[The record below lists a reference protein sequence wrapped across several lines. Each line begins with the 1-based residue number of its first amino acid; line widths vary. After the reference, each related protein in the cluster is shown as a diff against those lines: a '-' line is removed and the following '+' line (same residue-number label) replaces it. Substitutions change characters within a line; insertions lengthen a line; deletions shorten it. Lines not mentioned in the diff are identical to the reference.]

1 MLKKLRRKFIAI
13 AMLSVSIVLI
23 AIVGTINVAN
33 YISTNE
39 ALDAR
44 LKLIAGNGG
53 TFPDLLE
60 RGSRGEESNKTD
72 SINAENNKKNDEET
86 KSDTESTNI
95 NTESTN
101 TDTENTNTDT
111 ESTNTNTEST
121 NTDTEN
127 TNTDTENTNAGTEKT
142 NTDTENTNAGTE
154 KTNAGAENTNTAT
167 DNTNAEST
175 NTNTSSN
182 TADESTNKGTSTR
195 KEPPSGKTDVQPPE
209 DMKQADLKDDNL
221 KGNDL
226 KGNDLKENDLNEND
240 FKENDLK
247 RHGISPESQ
256 FDTRYFTVTINSK
269 GEVENIDT
277 SKIASVSS
285 ENAAEYAKK
294 LWKSGKK
301 GDGKSGFADNCKY
314 LTVDEDGSTM
324 YIFLSC
330 QRELS
335 TIKTYI
341 LASVGISVF
350 GLVVVFVMIFFFS
363 GRILKPVSE
372 SYEKQKRFITDASHE
387 IKTPLTIIDANTE
400 VIEMMEGENEWTS
413 NTRKQIARLTSL
425 TEKLVFLS
433 RMDEEATKLEML
445 EFSLSDAI
453 LDTAEPFKA
462 VAQTKG
468 KKLTIDVTDK
478 ILYTGDEKTIRQLIS
493 ILLDNAIK
501 YSGCSSVRYEN
512 GNVNKDN
519 INKTYHNKTIQ
530 TQNNCVTTT
539 GDPAPEIELTMRPS
553 GKNRIITVWNTVDD
567 TANIK
572 KGRQD
577 MLFERFYRTDASR
590 NSKTGGFGIG
600 LSAAYAIVKA
610 HKGKITA
617 ESKDDRSIKFTI
629 VL

>member
-23 AIVGTINVAN
+23 AIVGTINIAN
-33 YISTNE
+33 YMSTNE

-53 TFPDLLE
+53 TFPDLLG
-60 RGSRGEESNKTD
+60 RGSRGEEG
-72 SINAENNKKNDEET
+72 NNT
-86 KSDTESTNI
+86 GI
-95 NTESTN
+95 ESTN
-101 TDTENTNTDT
+101 TD
-111 ESTNTNTEST
+111 
-121 NTDTEN
+121 
-127 TNTDTENTNAGTEKT
+127 
-142 NTDTENTNAGTE
+142 
-154 KTNAGAENTNTAT
+154 
-167 DNTNAEST
+167 
-175 NTNTSSN
+175 TSSN
-182 TADESTNKGTSTR
+182 TADESINKGTPTL
-195 KEPPSGKTDVQPPE
+195 KEPPSGRTDVHPPE
-209 DMKQADLKDDNL
+209 DMNQADLKDDNL
-221 KGNDL
+221 K
-226 KGNDLKENDLNEND
+226 ENEL
-240 FKENDLK
+240 KENDLK

-350 GLVVVFVMIFFFS
+350 GLLVVFVMIYFFS
-363 GRILKPVSE
+363 GKILKPVSE

-413 NTRKQIARLTSL
+413 STRKQIARLTSL

-462 VAQTKG
+462 VARTKG

-530 TQNNCVTTT
+530 TQNDCVTTT

-553 GKNRIITVWNTVDD
+553 GKNRIITVWNTVDE

-617 ESKDDRSIKFTI
+617 ESKDGQSIKFTI

>member
-23 AIVGTINVAN
+23 AIVGTINIAN

-39 ALDAR
+39 SLDAR

-60 RGSRGEESNKTD
+60 RGSMGEEG
-72 SINAENNKKNDEET
+72 
-86 KSDTESTNI
+86 
-95 NTESTN
+95 NTT
-101 TDTENTNTDT
+101 
-111 ESTNTNTEST
+111 
-121 NTDTEN
+121 
-127 TNTDTENTNAGTEKT
+127 
-142 NTDTENTNAGTE
+142 
-154 KTNAGAENTNTAT
+154 
-167 DNTNAEST
+167 
-175 NTNTSSN
+175 
-182 TADESTNKGTSTR
+182 DESTNKETPTL
-195 KEPPSGKTDVQPPE
+195 KEPPSGRTDVQPPE
-209 DMKQADLKDDNL
+209 DMNQADLKDDNL
-221 KGNDL
+221 
-226 KGNDLKENDLNEND
+226 
-240 FKENDLK
+240 KENDLK

-285 ENAAEYAKK
+285 ENAAGYAKK
-294 LWKSGKK
+294 LWESGKK
-301 GDGKSGFADNCKY
+301 GDGKSGFAENCKY

-350 GLVVVFVMIFFFS
+350 GLLVVFVMIYFFS
-363 GRILKPVSE
+363 GKILKPVSE

-413 NTRKQIARLTSL
+413 STRKQVARLTSL

-433 RMDEEATKLEML
+433 RMEEEATKLEVL

-462 VAQTKG
+462 VAGTKG
-468 KKLTIDVTDK
+468 KKLTIDVIDG
-478 ILYTGDEKTIRQLIS
+478 ILYTGDEKTIRQLVS

-501 YSGCSSVRYEN
+501 YSGCSSVSCEN
-512 GNVNKDN
+512 GN
-519 INKTYHNKTIQ
+519 INKKNLNETTQ
-530 TQNNCVTTT
+530 TQNNCVTTI
-539 GDPAPEIELTMRPS
+539 DPAPEIELTMSPS

-617 ESKDDRSIKFTI
+617 ESKDGQSIKFTI

>member
-23 AIVGTINVAN
+23 AIVGTINIAN

-60 RGSRGEESNKTD
+60 QKNMGVEGNKTD
-72 SINAENNKKNDEET
+72 SINN
-86 KSDTESTNI
+86 
-95 NTESTN
+95 
-101 TDTENTNTDT
+101 
-111 ESTNTNTEST
+111 
-121 NTDTEN
+121 
-127 TNTDTENTNAGTEKT
+127 
-142 NTDTENTNAGTE
+142 
-154 KTNAGAENTNTAT
+154 
-167 DNTNAEST
+167 
-175 NTNTSSN
+175 
-182 TADESTNKGTSTR
+182 GTSTR

-209 DMKQADLKDDNL
+209 DMNQADLKDNNL
-221 KGNDL
+221 KDNGL
-226 KGNDLKENDLNEND
+226 
-240 FKENDLK
+240 KENDLK

-256 FDTRYFTVTINSK
+256 FDTRYFTVTINSN

-285 ENAAEYAKK
+285 ENAAQYAKK

-301 GDGKSGFADNCKY
+301 CDGKNGFSESFKY
-314 LTVDEDGSTM
+314 MTVDDHGSTM

-350 GLVVVFVMIFFFS
+350 GLAVVFVMIYFFS
-363 GRILKPVSE
+363 GKILKPVSE

-400 VIEMMEGENEWTS
+400 VIEMIEGENEWTS
-413 NTRKQIARLTSL
+413 STRKQVARLTSL

-453 LDTAEPFKA
+453 LDTAEPFKT
-462 VAQTKG
+462 VARTKG
-468 KKLTIDVTDK
+468 KKLTIDVTDG
-478 ILYTGDEKTIRQLIS
+478 ILYTGDEKTIRQLVS
-493 ILLDNAIK
+493 ILLDNAMK
-501 YSGCSSVRYEN
+501 YSGCSNASFE
-512 GNVNKDN
+512 KSN
-519 INKTYHNKTIQ
+519 INKTNLNKTTQ
-530 TQNNCVTTT
+530 TQNDCATTIN
-539 GDPAPEIELTMRPS
+539 PAPEIEISLKQS
-553 GKNRIITVWNTVDD
+553 GKNRIITVWNTVDE

-577 MLFERFYRTDASR
+577 ILFERFYRTDTSH

-617 ESKDDRSIKFTI
+617 ESKDGRSIKFTI

>member
-86 KSDTESTNI
+86 NS
-95 NTESTN
+95 
-101 TDTENTNTDT
+101 DTENTNT
-111 ESTNTNTEST
+111 NI
-121 NTDTEN
+121 EN
-127 TNTDTENTNAGTEKT
+127 T
-142 NTDTENTNAGTE
+142 
-154 KTNAGAENTNTAT
+154 
-167 DNTNAEST
+167 NTNAEST
-175 NTNTSSN
+175 NTDTSGN
-182 TADESTNKGTSTR
+182 IADESTNKGTSTR
-195 KEPPSGKTDVQPPE
+195 KEPPSGKIDVQPPE

-221 KGNDL
+221 K
-226 KGNDLKENDLNEND
+226 ENDLN
-240 FKENDLK
+240 ENDLK

-269 GEVENIDT
+269 GKVENIDT

-285 ENAAEYAKK
+285 ENAAGYAKK

-301 GDGKSGFADNCKY
+301 GDGKSGFAENCKY

-341 LASVGISVF
+341 LASVGISAF
-350 GLVVVFVMIFFFS
+350 GLLVVFVMIYFFS
-363 GRILKPVSE
+363 GKILKPVSE

-413 NTRKQIARLTSL
+413 STRKQIARLTSL

-433 RMDEEATKLEML
+433 RMDEEATKLEMF

-468 KKLTIDVTDK
+468 KKLTIDVTDG
-478 ILYTGDEKTIRQLIS
+478 ILYTGDEKTIRQLVS

-501 YSGCSSVRYEN
+501 YSGCSSVSCEN
-512 GNVNKDN
+512 GN
-519 INKTYHNKTIQ
+519 INKKNLNKTNLNETTQ

-539 GDPAPEIELTMRPS
+539 GDSAPEIELTMRPS
-553 GKNRIITVWNTVDD
+553 GKIRIITVWNTVDD

-577 MLFERFYRTDASR
+577 MLFERFYRTDDSR

-617 ESKDDRSIKFTI
+617 ESKDGQSIKFTI

>member
-13 AMLSVSIVLI
+13 SMLSVSIVLI
-23 AIVGTINVAN
+23 AIVGTINIAN

-60 RGSRGEESNKTD
+60 QKNMGVEGNKTD
-72 SINAENNKKNDEET
+72 SIN
-86 KSDTESTNI
+86 
-95 NTESTN
+95 
-101 TDTENTNTDT
+101 
-111 ESTNTNTEST
+111 
-121 NTDTEN
+121 
-127 TNTDTENTNAGTEKT
+127 
-142 NTDTENTNAGTE
+142 
-154 KTNAGAENTNTAT
+154 
-167 DNTNAEST
+167 
-175 NTNTSSN
+175 
-182 TADESTNKGTSTR
+182 KGTPTL

-209 DMKQADLKDDNL
+209 DMNQA
-221 KGNDL
+221 
-226 KGNDLKENDLNEND
+226 DLNEND
-240 FKENDLK
+240 IKENDLK

-256 FDTRYFTVTINSK
+256 FDTRYFTVTINSN

-285 ENAAEYAKK
+285 ENAAQYAKK

-301 GDGKSGFADNCKY
+301 GDGKNGFSESFKY
-314 LTVDEDGSTM
+314 MTVGEGGSTM

-335 TIKTYI
+335 TIRAYI

-350 GLVVVFVMIFFFS
+350 GLVVVFIMIYFFS
-363 GRILKPVSE
+363 GKILKPVSE

-413 NTRKQIARLTSL
+413 STRKQVARLTSL

-453 LDTAEPFKA
+453 LDTAEPFKT
-462 VAQTKG
+462 VARTKG
-468 KKLTIDVTDK
+468 KKLTIDVTDG
-478 ILYTGDEKTIRQLIS
+478 ILYTGDEKTIRQLVS
-493 ILLDNAIK
+493 ILLDNAMK
-501 YSGCSSVRYEN
+501 YSGCSNAGFEK
-512 GNVNKDN
+512 GN
-519 INKTYHNKTIQ
+519 INKNNLNKTIQ
-530 TQNNCVTTT
+530 TQNDCATTIN
-539 GDPAPEIELTMRPS
+539 PAPEIEISLKQS
-553 GKNRIITVWNTVDD
+553 GKNRIITVWNTVDE

-577 MLFERFYRTDASR
+577 ILFERFYRTDTSH

-617 ESKDDRSIKFTI
+617 ESKDGRSIKFTI

>member
-23 AIVGTINVAN
+23 AIVGTINIAN

-60 RGSRGEESNKTD
+60 QKNMGVEGNKTD
-72 SINAENNKKNDEET
+72 SINN
-86 KSDTESTNI
+86 
-95 NTESTN
+95 
-101 TDTENTNTDT
+101 
-111 ESTNTNTEST
+111 
-121 NTDTEN
+121 
-127 TNTDTENTNAGTEKT
+127 
-142 NTDTENTNAGTE
+142 
-154 KTNAGAENTNTAT
+154 
-167 DNTNAEST
+167 
-175 NTNTSSN
+175 
-182 TADESTNKGTSTR
+182 GTSTR
-195 KEPPSGKTDVQPPE
+195 KEPPSGRTDVQPPE
-209 DMKQADLKDDNL
+209 DMNPA
-221 KGNDL
+221 
-226 KGNDLKENDLNEND
+226 DLNEND
-240 FKENDLK
+240 LKENDLK

-256 FDTRYFTVTINSK
+256 FDTRYFTVTINSN

-294 LWKSGKK
+294 LWKSGKN
-301 GDGKSGFADNCKY
+301 GDGKSGFAESCKY

-330 QRELS
+330 QREIS
-335 TIKTYI
+335 TIRAYI
-341 LASVGISVF
+341 LASAGISVF
-350 GLVVVFVMIFFFS
+350 GLVVVFIMIYFFS
-363 GRILKPVSE
+363 GKILKPVSE

-400 VIEMMEGENEWTS
+400 VIEMMEGENEWTNS
-413 NTRKQIARLTSL
+413 TRKQVARLTSL

-453 LDTAEPFKA
+453 LDTAEPFKT
-462 VAQTKG
+462 VARTKG
-468 KKLTIDVTDK
+468 KKLTIDVTDG
-478 ILYTGDEKTIRQLIS
+478 ILYTGDEKTIRQLVS
-493 ILLDNAIK
+493 ILLDNAMK
-501 YSGCSSVRYEN
+501 YSECSNASFEK
-512 GNVNKDN
+512 GN
-519 INKTYHNKTIQ
+519 INKKNHNKTTQ
-530 TQNNCVTTT
+530 TQNDCVTTINQ
-539 GDPAPEIELTMRPS
+539 APEIEISLKTS
-553 GKNRIITVWNTVDD
+553 GKSRIITVWNTVDEN
-567 TANIK
+567 ANIK

-577 MLFERFYRTDASR
+577 MLFERFYRTDTSH

-617 ESKDDRSIKFTI
+617 ESKDGRSIKFTI

>member
-60 RGSRGEESNKTD
+60 RGSRGEEGNKTD

-86 KSDTESTNI
+86 NSDTESTN
-95 NTESTN
+95 TG
-101 TDTENTNTDT
+101 TENTNTNI
-111 ESTNTNTEST
+111 ENANTNTEST
-121 NTDTEN
+121 NTDTS
-127 TNTDTENTNAGTEKT
+127 GR
-142 NTDTENTNAGTE
+142 
-154 KTNAGAENTNTAT
+154 
-167 DNTNAEST
+167 
-175 NTNTSSN
+175 

-209 DMKQADLKDDNL
+209 DMRQADLKDDNL
-221 KGNDL
+221 KENDL
-226 KGNDLKENDLNEND
+226 KVNDLKENDLNEND

-285 ENAAEYAKK
+285 ENAAGYAKK

-301 GDGKSGFADNCKY
+301 GDGKSGFAENCKY

-324 YIFLSC
+324 YIFLGC

-413 NTRKQIARLTSL
+413 STRKQIARLTSL

-462 VAQTKG
+462 VAGTKG
-468 KKLTIDVTDK
+468 KKLTIDVIDG
-478 ILYTGDEKTIRQLIS
+478 ILYTGDEKTIRQLVS

-501 YSGCSSVRYEN
+501 YSGCSSVSCEN
-512 GNVNKDN
+512 GN
-519 INKTYHNKTIQ
+519 INKKNLNKTNLNETIQ
-530 TQNNCVTTT
+530 TQNNCVTA
-539 GDPAPEIELTMRPS
+539 GDMAPEIELTMRPS

-617 ESKDDRSIKFTI
+617 ESKDGQSIKFTI

>member
-13 AMLSVSIVLI
+13 AILSVSIVLI
-23 AIVGTINVAN
+23 AIVGTINIAN

-60 RGSRGEESNKTD
+60 QKNMGVEGNEAD
-72 SINAENNKKNDEET
+72 SINN
-86 KSDTESTNI
+86 
-95 NTESTN
+95 
-101 TDTENTNTDT
+101 
-111 ESTNTNTEST
+111 
-121 NTDTEN
+121 
-127 TNTDTENTNAGTEKT
+127 
-142 NTDTENTNAGTE
+142 
-154 KTNAGAENTNTAT
+154 
-167 DNTNAEST
+167 
-175 NTNTSSN
+175 
-182 TADESTNKGTSTR
+182 GTSTR
-195 KEPPSGKTDVQPPE
+195 KEPPSGKTDIQPPE
-209 DMKQADLKDDNL
+209 DMNQAYLKDNNL
-221 KGNDL
+221 KDNGL
-226 KGNDLKENDLNEND
+226 
-240 FKENDLK
+240 KENDLK

-269 GEVENIDT
+269 GDVENIDT

-285 ENAAEYAKK
+285 ENAAEYTKK

-301 GDGKSGFADNCKY
+301 GDGKSGFAESCKY

-330 QRELS
+330 QREIS
-335 TIKTYI
+335 TIRAYI
-341 LASVGISVF
+341 LASAGISVF
-350 GLVVVFVMIFFFS
+350 GLVVVFIMIYFFS
-363 GRILKPVSE
+363 GKILKPVSE

-413 NTRKQIARLTSL
+413 STRKQVARLTSL

-462 VAQTKG
+462 IARTKG
-468 KKLTIDVTDK
+468 KKLTIDVTDG
-478 ILYTGDEKTIRQLIS
+478 ILYTGDEKTIRQLVS
-493 ILLDNAIK
+493 ILLDNAMK
-501 YSGCSSVRYEN
+501 YSGCSNASFEK
-512 GNVNKDN
+512 GN
-519 INKTYHNKTIQ
+519 INKKNLNKTTQ
-530 TQNNCVTTT
+530 TQNDCVTTINQ
-539 GDPAPEIELTMRPS
+539 APEIEISMKPS
-553 GKNRIITVWNTVDD
+553 GRNRIITVWNTVDE

-577 MLFERFYRTDASR
+577 MLFERFYRTDTSH

-617 ESKDDRSIKFTI
+617 ESKDGRSIKFTI

>member
-23 AIVGTINVAN
+23 AIVGTINIAN

-60 RGSRGEESNKTD
+60 QKNMGVEGNKTD
-72 SINAENNKKNDEET
+72 SIN
-86 KSDTESTNI
+86 
-95 NTESTN
+95 
-101 TDTENTNTDT
+101 
-111 ESTNTNTEST
+111 
-121 NTDTEN
+121 
-127 TNTDTENTNAGTEKT
+127 
-142 NTDTENTNAGTE
+142 
-154 KTNAGAENTNTAT
+154 
-167 DNTNAEST
+167 
-175 NTNTSSN
+175 
-182 TADESTNKGTSTR
+182 KGTPTL

-209 DMKQADLKDDNL
+209 DMNQA
-221 KGNDL
+221 
-226 KGNDLKENDLNEND
+226 DLNEND
-240 FKENDLK
+240 IKENDLK

-269 GEVENIDT
+269 GGVENIDT

-301 GDGKSGFADNCKY
+301 GDGKSGFAESCKY

-350 GLVVVFVMIFFFS
+350 GLVVVFAMIYFFS
-363 GRILKPVSE
+363 GKILKPVSE

-400 VIEMMEGENEWTS
+400 VIEMMEGENEWTGS
-413 NTRKQIARLTSL
+413 TRKQVARLTSL

-453 LDTAEPFKA
+453 LDTAEPFKT
-462 VAQTKG
+462 VARTKG
-468 KKLTIDVTDK
+468 KKLTIDVTDG
-478 ILYTGDEKTIRQLIS
+478 ILYTGDEKTIRQLVS
-493 ILLDNAIK
+493 ILLDNAMK
-501 YSGCSSVRYEN
+501 YSGCSNAGFEK
-512 GNVNKDN
+512 GN
-519 INKTYHNKTIQ
+519 INKTNLNKTTQ
-530 TQNNCVTTT
+530 TQNDCVTTINQ
-539 GDPAPEIELTMRPS
+539 APEIEISLKPS
-553 GKNRIITVWNTVDD
+553 GKNRIITVWNTVDE

-577 MLFERFYRTDASR
+577 MLFERFYRTDTSH

-617 ESKDDRSIKFTI
+617 ESKDGRSIKFTI

>member
-23 AIVGTINVAN
+23 AIVGTINIAN

-60 RGSRGEESNKTD
+60 QKNMGVESNKTD
-72 SINAENNKKNDEET
+72 SINDKKNA
-86 KSDTESTNI
+86 
-95 NTESTN
+95 ESTN
-101 TDTENTNTDT
+101 TDTENANKDT
-111 ESTNTNTEST
+111 F
-121 NTDTEN
+121 
-127 TNTDTENTNAGTEKT
+127 G
-142 NTDTENTNAGTE
+142 
-154 KTNAGAENTNTAT
+154 NTA
-167 DNTNAEST
+167 N
-175 NTNTSSN
+175 
-182 TADESTNKGTSTR
+182 ESTNKGIPTL
-195 KEPPSGKTDVQPPE
+195 KEPPSGRTDVQPPE
-209 DMKQADLKDDNL
+209 DMNQADLN
-221 KGNDL
+221 
-226 KGNDLKENDLNEND
+226 
-240 FKENDLK
+240 ENDLK

-269 GEVENIDT
+269 GDVENIDT

-285 ENAAEYAKK
+285 ENAAQYAKK

-301 GDGKSGFADNCKY
+301 GDGKNGFSESFKY
-314 LTVDEDGSTM
+314 LTVGEGGSTM

-335 TIKTYI
+335 TIRTYV

-350 GLVVVFVMIFFFS
+350 GLAVVFVMIYFFS
-363 GRILKPVSE
+363 GKILKPVSE

-413 NTRKQIARLTSL
+413 STRKQVARLTSL

-462 VAQTKG
+462 IARTKG
-468 KKLTIDVTDK
+468 KKLTIDVTDG
-478 ILYTGDEKTIRQLIS
+478 ILYTGDEKTIRQLVS
-493 ILLDNAIK
+493 ILLDNAMK
-501 YSGCSSVRYEN
+501 YSGCSSVSREK
-512 GNVNKDN
+512 GN
-519 INKTYHNKTIQ
+519 INKKNLNKTNFNKTYLNKTTQ
-530 TQNNCVTTT
+530 TQNDCVTTT
-539 GDPAPEIELTMRPS
+539 GDTAPEIEISLKPS
-553 GKNRIITVWNTVDD
+553 GKNRIITVWNTVDE

-577 MLFERFYRTDASR
+577 MLFERFYRTDTSH

-617 ESKDDRSIKFTI
+617 ESKDGWSIKFTI

>member
-23 AIVGTINVAN
+23 AIVGTINIAN
-33 YISTNE
+33 YMSTNE

-53 TFPDLLE
+53 TFPDLLG
-60 RGSRGEESNKTD
+60 RGSRGEEG
-72 SINAENNKKNDEET
+72 NNT
-86 KSDTESTNI
+86 G
-95 NTESTN
+95 TESTN
-101 TDTENTNTDT
+101 TD
-111 ESTNTNTEST
+111 
-121 NTDTEN
+121 
-127 TNTDTENTNAGTEKT
+127 
-142 NTDTENTNAGTE
+142 
-154 KTNAGAENTNTAT
+154 
-167 DNTNAEST
+167 
-175 NTNTSSN
+175 TSSN
-182 TADESTNKGTSTR
+182 TADESINKGTPTL
-195 KEPPSGKTDVQPPE
+195 KEPPSGRTDVHPPE
-209 DMKQADLKDDNL
+209 DMNQADLKDDNL
-221 KGNDL
+221 K
-226 KGNDLKENDLNEND
+226 ENEL
-240 FKENDLK
+240 KENDLK

-294 LWKSGKK
+294 LWESGKK
-301 GDGKSGFADNCKY
+301 GDGKSGFAESCKY

-341 LASVGISVF
+341 LASVGISAF
-350 GLVVVFVMIFFFS
+350 GLLVVFVMIYFFS

-413 NTRKQIARLTSL
+413 STRKQIARLTSL

-462 VAQTKG
+462 VAGTKG

-478 ILYTGDEKTIRQLIS
+478 ILYTGDEKTIRQLVS
-493 ILLDNAIK
+493 ILIDNAIK
-501 YSGCSSVRYEN
+501 YSGCSSVSCEK
-512 GNVNKDN
+512 GNL
-519 INKTYHNKTIQ
+519 NKTIQ
-530 TQNNCVTTT
+530 TQNDCVTTT
-539 GDPAPEIELTMRPS
+539 GDTAPEIELTMRPS

-617 ESKDDRSIKFTI
+617 ESKDGRSIKFTI

>member
-23 AIVGTINVAN
+23 AIVGTINIAN
-33 YISTNE
+33 YMSTNE

-60 RGSRGEESNKTD
+60 RGSMGEEGNTTDD
-72 SINAENNKKNDEET
+72 SIN
-86 KSDTESTNI
+86 
-95 NTESTN
+95 
-101 TDTENTNTDT
+101 
-111 ESTNTNTEST
+111 
-121 NTDTEN
+121 
-127 TNTDTENTNAGTEKT
+127 
-142 NTDTENTNAGTE
+142 
-154 KTNAGAENTNTAT
+154 
-167 DNTNAEST
+167 
-175 NTNTSSN
+175 
-182 TADESTNKGTSTR
+182 KGTPTP
-195 KEPPSGKTDVQPPE
+195 KEPPSGRTDVQPPE
-209 DMKQADLKDDNL
+209 DMNQADLKDDNL
-221 KGNDL
+221 
-226 KGNDLKENDLNEND
+226 
-240 FKENDLK
+240 KENDLK

-314 LTVDEDGSTM
+314 LTVDEDGATM

-350 GLVVVFVMIFFFS
+350 GLLVVFVMIYFFS
-363 GRILKPVSE
+363 GKILKPVSE

-400 VIEMMEGENEWTS
+400 VIEMMEGENEWIS
-413 NTRKQIARLTSL
+413 STRKQIARLTSL

-462 VAQTKG
+462 VARTKG

-501 YSGCSSVRYEN
+501 YSGCSSVSCE
-512 GNVNKDN
+512 KA
-519 INKTYHNKTIQ
+519 TQ
-530 TQNNCVTTT
+530 TQNNCVTS
-539 GDPAPEIELTMRPS
+539 GDMAPEIELTMRPS

-617 ESKDDRSIKFTI
+617 ESKDGQSIKFTI

>member
-60 RGSRGEESNKTD
+60 RGSRGEEGNKTD

-86 KSDTESTNI
+86 NSDTESTN
-95 NTESTN
+95 TG
-101 TDTENTNTDT
+101 TENTNTNI
-111 ESTNTNTEST
+111 ENANTNTEST
-121 NTDTEN
+121 NTDTS
-127 TNTDTENTNAGTEKT
+127 GR
-142 NTDTENTNAGTE
+142 
-154 KTNAGAENTNTAT
+154 
-167 DNTNAEST
+167 
-175 NTNTSSN
+175 

-209 DMKQADLKDDNL
+209 DMRQADLKDDNL
-221 KGNDL
+221 KENDL
-226 KGNDLKENDLNEND
+226 KVNDLKENDLNEND

-285 ENAAEYAKK
+285 ENAAGYAKK

-301 GDGKSGFADNCKY
+301 GDGKSGFAENCKY

-413 NTRKQIARLTSL
+413 STRKQIARLTSL

-462 VAQTKG
+462 VAGTKG
-468 KKLTIDVTDK
+468 KKLTIDVIDG
-478 ILYTGDEKTIRQLIS
+478 ILYTGDEKTIRQLVS

-501 YSGCSSVRYEN
+501 YSGCSSVSCEN
-512 GNVNKDN
+512 GN
-519 INKTYHNKTIQ
+519 INKKNLNKTNLNETIQ
-530 TQNNCVTTT
+530 TQNNCVTA
-539 GDPAPEIELTMRPS
+539 GDMAPEIELTMRPS

-617 ESKDDRSIKFTI
+617 ESKDGQSIKFTI

>member
-23 AIVGTINVAN
+23 AIVGTINIAN

-60 RGSRGEESNKTD
+60 QKNMGVEGNEAD
-72 SINAENNKKNDEET
+72 SINN
-86 KSDTESTNI
+86 
-95 NTESTN
+95 
-101 TDTENTNTDT
+101 
-111 ESTNTNTEST
+111 
-121 NTDTEN
+121 
-127 TNTDTENTNAGTEKT
+127 
-142 NTDTENTNAGTE
+142 
-154 KTNAGAENTNTAT
+154 
-167 DNTNAEST
+167 
-175 NTNTSSN
+175 
-182 TADESTNKGTSTR
+182 GTSTR
-195 KEPPSGKTDVQPPE
+195 KEPPSGKTDIQPPE
-209 DMKQADLKDDNL
+209 DMNQADLKDNNL
-221 KGNDL
+221 KDNGL
-226 KGNDLKENDLNEND
+226 
-240 FKENDLK
+240 KENDLK

-256 FDTRYFTVTINSK
+256 FDTRYFTVTINSN

-301 GDGKSGFADNCKY
+301 GDGKSGFAESCKY

-350 GLVVVFVMIFFFS
+350 GLVVVFAMIYFFS
-363 GRILKPVSE
+363 GKILKPVSE

-400 VIEMMEGENEWTS
+400 VIEMMEGENEWTNS
-413 NTRKQIARLTSL
+413 TRKQVARLTSL

-453 LDTAEPFKA
+453 LDTAEPFKT
-462 VAQTKG
+462 VARTKG
-468 KKLTIDVTDK
+468 KKLTIDVTDG
-478 ILYTGDEKTIRQLIS
+478 ILYTGDEKTIRQLVS
-493 ILLDNAIK
+493 ILLDNAMK
-501 YSGCSSVRYEN
+501 YSGCSNASFE
-512 GNVNKDN
+512 KSN
-519 INKTYHNKTIQ
+519 INKTNLNKTNLNKTTQ
-530 TQNNCVTTT
+530 TQNDCVTTIN
-539 GDPAPEIELTMRPS
+539 PAPEIEISMKPS
-553 GKNRIITVWNTVDD
+553 GRNRIITVWNTVDE

-577 MLFERFYRTDASR
+577 MLFERFYRTDTSH

-617 ESKDDRSIKFTI
+617 ESKDGRSIKFTI

>member
-23 AIVGTINVAN
+23 AIVGTINIAN

-60 RGSRGEESNKTD
+60 QKNMGVEGNKTD
-72 SINAENNKKNDEET
+72 SINN
-86 KSDTESTNI
+86 
-95 NTESTN
+95 
-101 TDTENTNTDT
+101 
-111 ESTNTNTEST
+111 
-121 NTDTEN
+121 
-127 TNTDTENTNAGTEKT
+127 
-142 NTDTENTNAGTE
+142 
-154 KTNAGAENTNTAT
+154 
-167 DNTNAEST
+167 
-175 NTNTSSN
+175 
-182 TADESTNKGTSTR
+182 GTSTR

-209 DMKQADLKDDNL
+209 DMNQA
-221 KGNDL
+221 
-226 KGNDLKENDLNEND
+226 DLNEND
-240 FKENDLK
+240 IKENDLK

-256 FDTRYFTVTINSK
+256 FDTRYFTVTINSN

-301 GDGKSGFADNCKY
+301 GDGKSGFAESCKY

-350 GLVVVFVMIFFFS
+350 GLVVVFAMIYFFS
-363 GRILKPVSE
+363 GKILKPVSE

-400 VIEMMEGENEWTS
+400 VIEMMEGENEWTNS
-413 NTRKQIARLTSL
+413 TRKQVARLTSL

-453 LDTAEPFKA
+453 LDTAEPFKT
-462 VAQTKG
+462 VARTKG

-478 ILYTGDEKTIRQLIS
+478 ILYTGDEKTIRQLVS
-493 ILLDNAIK
+493 ILLDNAMK
-501 YSGCSSVRYEN
+501 YSGCSNAGFEK
-512 GNVNKDN
+512 GN
-519 INKTYHNKTIQ
+519 INKNNLNKTTQ
-530 TQNNCVTTT
+530 TQNDSATTIN
-539 GDPAPEIELTMRPS
+539 PAPEIEISLKQS
-553 GKNRIITVWNTVDD
+553 GKNRIITVWNTVDE

-577 MLFERFYRTDASR
+577 ILFERFYRTDTSH

-600 LSAAYAIVKA
+600 LSVAYAIVKA

-617 ESKDDRSIKFTI
+617 ESKDGRSIKFTI

>member
-23 AIVGTINVAN
+23 AIVGTINIAN

-60 RGSRGEESNKTD
+60 QKNMGGEGNKTD
-72 SINAENNKKNDEET
+72 SINAVNNKKNDEKT
-86 KSDTESTNI
+86 NTGTENI
-95 NTESTN
+95 NSNTKNTSTDIENENSDTESTN
-101 TDTENTNTDT
+101 TDTSGNI
-111 ESTNTNTEST
+111 
-121 NTDTEN
+121 
-127 TNTDTENTNAGTEKT
+127 
-142 NTDTENTNAGTE
+142 
-154 KTNAGAENTNTAT
+154 
-167 DNTNAEST
+167 
-175 NTNTSSN
+175 
-182 TADESTNKGTSTR
+182 ADESTNKRPPTL
-195 KEPPSGKTDVQPPE
+195 KEPPSGRTDVQPPE
-209 DMKQADLKDDNL
+209 NMNPA
-221 KGNDL
+221 
-226 KGNDLKENDLNEND
+226 DLNEND
-240 FKENDLK
+240 INDNDLNENDLK

-269 GEVENIDT
+269 GDVENIDT

-285 ENAAEYAKK
+285 ENAAQYAKK

-301 GDGKSGFADNCKY
+301 GDGKNGFSESFKY
-314 LTVDEDGSTM
+314 LTVGEGGSTM

-335 TIKTYI
+335 TIRTYV
-341 LASVGISVF
+341 LASAGISVF
-350 GLVVVFVMIFFFS
+350 GLAVVFVMIYFFS
-363 GRILKPVSE
+363 GKILKPVSE

-400 VIEMMEGENEWTS
+400 VIEMMEGENEWTNS
-413 NTRKQIARLTSL
+413 TRKQVARLTSL

-462 VAQTKG
+462 VARTKG

-501 YSGCSSVRYEN
+501 YSGCSSASREN
-512 GNVNKDN
+512 GNINKKN
-519 INKTYHNKTIQ
+519 LNKTNFNKTYLNKTTQ
-530 TQNNCVTTT
+530 TQNDCVTTI
-539 GDPAPEIELTMRPS
+539 DPAPEIELTMRPS
-553 GKNRIITVWNTVDD
+553 GKTRIITVWNTVDE

-577 MLFERFYRTDASR
+577 MLFERFYRTDTSH

-617 ESKDDRSIKFTI
+617 ESKDGRSIKFTI

>member
-23 AIVGTINVAN
+23 AIVGTINIAN

-60 RGSRGEESNKTD
+60 QKNMGVEGNKTD
-72 SINAENNKKNDEET
+72 SIN
-86 KSDTESTNI
+86 
-95 NTESTN
+95 
-101 TDTENTNTDT
+101 
-111 ESTNTNTEST
+111 
-121 NTDTEN
+121 
-127 TNTDTENTNAGTEKT
+127 
-142 NTDTENTNAGTE
+142 
-154 KTNAGAENTNTAT
+154 
-167 DNTNAEST
+167 
-175 NTNTSSN
+175 
-182 TADESTNKGTSTR
+182 KGTPTL

-209 DMKQADLKDDNL
+209 DMNQADLKDNNL
-221 KGNDL
+221 KDNGL
-226 KGNDLKENDLNEND
+226 
-240 FKENDLK
+240 KENDLK

-269 GEVENIDT
+269 GDVENIDT

-301 GDGKSGFADNCKY
+301 GDSKNGFSESFKY
-314 LTVDEDGSTM
+314 RTVGEGGSTM

-335 TIKTYI
+335 TIRAYI

-350 GLVVVFVMIFFFS
+350 GLVVVFAMIYFFS
-363 GRILKPVSE
+363 GKILKPVSE

-400 VIEMMEGENEWTS
+400 VIEMIEGENEWTS
-413 NTRKQIARLTSL
+413 STRKQVARLTSL

-453 LDTAEPFKA
+453 LDTAEPFKT
-462 VAQTKG
+462 VARTKG
-468 KKLTIDVTDK
+468 KKLTIDVTDG
-478 ILYTGDEKTIRQLIS
+478 ILYTGDEKTIRQLVS
-493 ILLDNAIK
+493 ILLDNAMK
-501 YSGCSSVRYEN
+501 YSGCSNAGFEK
-512 GNVNKDN
+512 GN
-519 INKTYHNKTIQ
+519 INKNNLNKTIQ
-530 TQNNCVTTT
+530 TQNDCATTIN
-539 GDPAPEIELTMRPS
+539 PAPEIEISLKQS
-553 GKNRIITVWNTVDD
+553 GKNRIITVWNTVDE

-577 MLFERFYRTDASR
+577 ILFERFYRTDTSH

-617 ESKDDRSIKFTI
+617 ESKDGRSIKFTI

>member
-23 AIVGTINVAN
+23 AIVGTINIAN
-33 YISTNE
+33 YMSTNE

-60 RGSRGEESNKTD
+60 QKNMGVEGNKTD
-72 SINAENNKKNDEET
+72 SINN
-86 KSDTESTNI
+86 
-95 NTESTN
+95 
-101 TDTENTNTDT
+101 
-111 ESTNTNTEST
+111 
-121 NTDTEN
+121 
-127 TNTDTENTNAGTEKT
+127 
-142 NTDTENTNAGTE
+142 
-154 KTNAGAENTNTAT
+154 
-167 DNTNAEST
+167 
-175 NTNTSSN
+175 
-182 TADESTNKGTSTR
+182 GTSTR

-209 DMKQADLKDDNL
+209 DMNQA
-221 KGNDL
+221 
-226 KGNDLKENDLNEND
+226 DLNEND
-240 FKENDLK
+240 IKENDLK

-256 FDTRYFTVTINSK
+256 FDTRYFTVTINSN

-285 ENAAEYAKK
+285 ENAAQYAKK

-301 GDGKSGFADNCKY
+301 GDGKNGFSESFKY
-314 LTVDEDGSTM
+314 MTVGEGGSTM

-335 TIKTYI
+335 TIRTYV

-350 GLVVVFVMIFFFS
+350 GLGVVFVMIYFFS
-363 GRILKPVSE
+363 GKILKPVSE

-400 VIEMMEGENEWTS
+400 VIEMIEGENEWTS
-413 NTRKQIARLTSL
+413 STRKQVARLTSL

-453 LDTAEPFKA
+453 LDTAEPFKT
-462 VAQTKG
+462 VARTKG
-468 KKLTIDVTDK
+468 KKLTIDVTDG
-478 ILYTGDEKTIRQLIS
+478 ILYTGDEKTIRQLVS
-493 ILLDNAIK
+493 ILLDNAMK
-501 YSGCSSVRYEN
+501 YSGCSNAGFEK
-512 GNVNKDN
+512 GN
-519 INKTYHNKTIQ
+519 INKNNLNKTIQ
-530 TQNNCVTTT
+530 TQNDCATTIN
-539 GDPAPEIELTMRPS
+539 PAPEIEISLKQS
-553 GKNRIITVWNTVDD
+553 GKNRIITVWNTVDE

-577 MLFERFYRTDASR
+577 ILFERFYRTDTSH

-617 ESKDDRSIKFTI
+617 ESKDGRSIKFTI

>member
-23 AIVGTINVAN
+23 AIVGTINIAN

-60 RGSRGEESNKTD
+60 QKNMGVEGNKTD
-72 SINAENNKKNDEET
+72 
-86 KSDTESTNI
+86 NI
-95 NTESTN
+95 
-101 TDTENTNTDT
+101 
-111 ESTNTNTEST
+111 
-121 NTDTEN
+121 
-127 TNTDTENTNAGTEKT
+127 
-142 NTDTENTNAGTE
+142 
-154 KTNAGAENTNTAT
+154 
-167 DNTNAEST
+167 
-175 NTNTSSN
+175 
-182 TADESTNKGTSTR
+182 NKGTPTL

-209 DMKQADLKDDNL
+209 DMNQA
-221 KGNDL
+221 
-226 KGNDLKENDLNEND
+226 DLNEND
-240 FKENDLK
+240 IKENYLK

-256 FDTRYFTVTINSK
+256 FDTRYFTVTINSN

-301 GDGKSGFADNCKY
+301 GDSKNGFSESFKY
-314 LTVDEDGSTM
+314 RTVGEGGSTM

-335 TIKTYI
+335 TIRAYI

-350 GLVVVFVMIFFFS
+350 GLVVVFVMIYFFS
-363 GRILKPVSE
+363 GKILKPVSE

-413 NTRKQIARLTSL
+413 STRKQVARLTSL

-453 LDTAEPFKA
+453 LDTAEPFKT
-462 VAQTKG
+462 VARTKG
-468 KKLTIDVTDK
+468 KKLTIDVTDG
-478 ILYTGDEKTIRQLIS
+478 ILYTGDEKTIRQLVS
-493 ILLDNAIK
+493 ILLDNAMK
-501 YSGCSSVRYEN
+501 YSGCSNAGFEK
-512 GNVNKDN
+512 GN
-519 INKTYHNKTIQ
+519 INKNNLNKTIQ
-530 TQNNCVTTT
+530 TQNDCATTIN
-539 GDPAPEIELTMRPS
+539 PAPEIEISLKQS
-553 GKNRIITVWNTVDD
+553 GKNRIITVWNTVDE

-577 MLFERFYRTDASR
+577 ILFERFYRSDTSH

-617 ESKDDRSIKFTI
+617 ESKDGRSIKFTI

>member
-86 KSDTESTNI
+86 NS
-95 NTESTN
+95 
-101 TDTENTNTDT
+101 DTENTNT
-111 ESTNTNTEST
+111 NI
-121 NTDTEN
+121 EN
-127 TNTDTENTNAGTEKT
+127 T
-142 NTDTENTNAGTE
+142 
-154 KTNAGAENTNTAT
+154 
-167 DNTNAEST
+167 NTNAEST
-175 NTNTSSN
+175 NTDTSGN
-182 TADESTNKGTSTR
+182 IADESTNKGTSTR
-195 KEPPSGKTDVQPPE
+195 KEPPSGKIDVQPPE

-221 KGNDL
+221 K
-226 KGNDLKENDLNEND
+226 ENDLN
-240 FKENDLK
+240 ENDLK

-269 GEVENIDT
+269 GKVENIDT

-285 ENAAEYAKK
+285 ENAAGYAKK

-301 GDGKSGFADNCKY
+301 GDGKSGFAENCKY

-413 NTRKQIARLTSL
+413 STRKQIARLTSL

-433 RMDEEATKLEML
+433 RMDEEATKLEMF

-519 INKTYHNKTIQ
+519 INKTIH
-530 TQNNCVTTT
+530 TQNNCVTTA

-617 ESKDDRSIKFTI
+617 ESKDGRSIKFTI

>member
-23 AIVGTINVAN
+23 AIVGTINIAN

-60 RGSRGEESNKTD
+60 QKNMGVEGNKTD
-72 SINAENNKKNDEET
+72 SINN
-86 KSDTESTNI
+86 
-95 NTESTN
+95 
-101 TDTENTNTDT
+101 
-111 ESTNTNTEST
+111 
-121 NTDTEN
+121 
-127 TNTDTENTNAGTEKT
+127 
-142 NTDTENTNAGTE
+142 
-154 KTNAGAENTNTAT
+154 
-167 DNTNAEST
+167 
-175 NTNTSSN
+175 
-182 TADESTNKGTSTR
+182 GTSTR

-209 DMKQADLKDDNL
+209 DMNQADLKDNNL
-221 KGNDL
+221 KDNGL
-226 KGNDLKENDLNEND
+226 
-240 FKENDLK
+240 KENDLK

-301 GDGKSGFADNCKY
+301 GDGKSGFAESCKY

-330 QRELS
+330 QREIS
-335 TIKTYI
+335 TIRAYI
-341 LASVGISVF
+341 LASAGISVF
-350 GLVVVFVMIFFFS
+350 GLVVVFIMIYFFS
-363 GRILKPVSE
+363 GKILKPVSE

-400 VIEMMEGENEWTS
+400 VIEMMEGENEWTNS
-413 NTRKQIARLTSL
+413 TRKQVARLTSL

-462 VAQTKG
+462 IARTKG
-468 KKLTIDVTDK
+468 KKLTVDVTDG
-478 ILYTGDEKTIRQLIS
+478 ILYTGDEKTIRQLVS
-493 ILLDNAIK
+493 ILLDNAMK
-501 YSGCSSVRYEN
+501 YSGCSSVSFE
-512 GNVNKDN
+512 KSN
-519 INKTYHNKTIQ
+519 INKTNLNKITQ
-530 TQNNCVTTT
+530 TQNDCVTTIN
-539 GDPAPEIELTMRPS
+539 PAPEIEISLKPS
-553 GKNRIITVWNTVDD
+553 GKNRIITVWNTVDE

-577 MLFERFYRTDASR
+577 LLFERFYRTDTSH

-617 ESKDDRSIKFTI
+617 ESKDGRSIKFTI

>member
-23 AIVGTINVAN
+23 AIVGTINIAN
-33 YISTNE
+33 YMSTNE

-60 RGSRGEESNKTD
+60 QKNMGGEGNKTD
-72 SINAENNKKNDEET
+72 SINN
-86 KSDTESTNI
+86 
-95 NTESTN
+95 
-101 TDTENTNTDT
+101 
-111 ESTNTNTEST
+111 
-121 NTDTEN
+121 
-127 TNTDTENTNAGTEKT
+127 
-142 NTDTENTNAGTE
+142 
-154 KTNAGAENTNTAT
+154 
-167 DNTNAEST
+167 
-175 NTNTSSN
+175 
-182 TADESTNKGTSTR
+182 GTSTR
-195 KEPPSGKTDVQPPE
+195 KEPPSGKTDIQPPE

-221 KGNDL
+221 KENDL
-226 KGNDLKENDLNEND
+226 KEND

-256 FDTRYFTVTINSK
+256 FDTRYFTVTINSN

-301 GDGKSGFADNCKY
+301 GDGKSGFAESCKY

-350 GLVVVFVMIFFFS
+350 GLVVVFAMIYFFS
-363 GRILKPVSE
+363 GKILKPVSE

-413 NTRKQIARLTSL
+413 STRKQVARLTSL

-453 LDTAEPFKA
+453 LDTAEPFKT
-462 VAQTKG
+462 VARTKG
-468 KKLTIDVTDK
+468 KKLTIDVTDG
-478 ILYTGDEKTIRQLIS
+478 ILYTGDEKTIRQLVS
-493 ILLDNAIK
+493 ILLDNAMK
-501 YSGCSSVRYEN
+501 YSGCSNAGFEK
-512 GNVNKDN
+512 GN
-519 INKTYHNKTIQ
+519 INKNNLNKTIQ
-530 TQNNCVTTT
+530 TQNDCATTIN
-539 GDPAPEIELTMRPS
+539 PAPEIEISLKQS
-553 GKNRIITVWNTVDD
+553 GKNRIITVWNTVDE

-577 MLFERFYRTDASR
+577 ILFERFYRTDTSH

-617 ESKDDRSIKFTI
+617 ESKDGRSIKFTI

>member
-23 AIVGTINVAN
+23 AIVGTINIAN

-60 RGSRGEESNKTD
+60 RGSRGEEG
-72 SINAENNKKNDEET
+72 NNT
-86 KSDTESTNI
+86 G
-95 NTESTN
+95 
-101 TDTENTNTDT
+101 TEN
-111 ESTNTNTEST
+111 
-121 NTDTEN
+121 
-127 TNTDTENTNAGTEKT
+127 
-142 NTDTENTNAGTE
+142 
-154 KTNAGAENTNTAT
+154 
-167 DNTNAEST
+167 T

-182 TADESTNKGTSTR
+182 TANESTDKGTPAL
-195 KEPPSGKTDVQPPE
+195 KEPPSGKTDVQPPD
-209 DMKQADLKDDNL
+209 DMNQADLKDDNF
-221 KGNDL
+221 ND
-226 KGNDLKENDLNEND
+226 
-240 FKENDLK
+240 NDLK

-301 GDGKSGFADNCKY
+301 GDGKSGFAESCKY
-314 LTVDEDGSTM
+314 LTVDDDGSTM

-350 GLVVVFVMIFFFS
+350 GLAVVFVMIYFFS
-363 GRILKPVSE
+363 GKILKPVSE

-400 VIEMMEGENEWTS
+400 VIEMIEGENEWTS
-413 NTRKQIARLTSL
+413 STRKQVARLTSL

-453 LDTAEPFKA
+453 LDTAEPFKT
-462 VAQTKG
+462 VARTKG

-478 ILYTGDEKTIRQLIS
+478 ILYTGDEKTIRQLVS
-493 ILLDNAIK
+493 ILLDNAMK
-501 YSGCSSVRYEN
+501 YSGCSNAGFEK
-512 GNVNKDN
+512 GN
-519 INKTYHNKTIQ
+519 INKNNLNKTIQ
-530 TQNNCVTTT
+530 TQNDCATTIN
-539 GDPAPEIELTMRPS
+539 PAPEIEISLKQS
-553 GKNRIITVWNTVDD
+553 GKNRIITVWNTVDE

-577 MLFERFYRTDASR
+577 MLFERFYRTDTSH

-617 ESKDDRSIKFTI
+617 ESKDGRSIKFTI

>member
-23 AIVGTINVAN
+23 AIVGTINIAN

-60 RGSRGEESNKTD
+60 QKNMGVEGNKTD
-72 SINAENNKKNDEET
+72 SI
-86 KSDTESTNI
+86 
-95 NTESTN
+95 
-101 TDTENTNTDT
+101 
-111 ESTNTNTEST
+111 
-121 NTDTEN
+121 
-127 TNTDTENTNAGTEKT
+127 
-142 NTDTENTNAGTE
+142 
-154 KTNAGAENTNTAT
+154 
-167 DNTNAEST
+167 
-175 NTNTSSN
+175 
-182 TADESTNKGTSTR
+182 NKGTSTR

-209 DMKQADLKDDNL
+209 DMNQADLKDNNL
-221 KGNDL
+221 KDNGL
-226 KGNDLKENDLNEND
+226 
-240 FKENDLK
+240 KENDLK

-256 FDTRYFTVTINSK
+256 FDTRYFTVTINSN

-294 LWKSGKK
+294 LWKSGKN
-301 GDGKSGFADNCKY
+301 GDGKSGFAESCKY

-330 QRELS
+330 QREIS
-335 TIKTYI
+335 TIRAYI
-341 LASVGISVF
+341 LASAGISVF
-350 GLVVVFVMIFFFS
+350 GLVVVFIMIYFFS
-363 GRILKPVSE
+363 GKILKPVSE

-400 VIEMMEGENEWTS
+400 VIEMMEGENEWTNS
-413 NTRKQIARLTSL
+413 TRKQVARLTSL

-453 LDTAEPFKA
+453 LDTAEPFKT
-462 VAQTKG
+462 VARTKG
-468 KKLTIDVTDK
+468 KKLTIDVTDG
-478 ILYTGDEKTIRQLIS
+478 ILYTGDEKTIRQLVS
-493 ILLDNAIK
+493 ILLDNAMK
-501 YSGCSSVRYEN
+501 YSECSNASFEK
-512 GNVNKDN
+512 GN
-519 INKTYHNKTIQ
+519 INKKNPNKTTQ
-530 TQNNCVTTT
+530 TQNDCVTTINQ
-539 GDPAPEIELTMRPS
+539 APEIEISLKTS
-553 GKNRIITVWNTVDD
+553 GKSRIITVWNTVDE

-577 MLFERFYRTDASR
+577 MLFERFYRTDTSH

-617 ESKDDRSIKFTI
+617 ESKDGRSIKFTI

>member
-23 AIVGTINVAN
+23 AIVGTINIAN

-39 ALDAR
+39 ALDER

-60 RGSRGEESNKTD
+60 RGSMGEEGNTTD
-72 SINAENNKKNDEET
+72 ESINKET
-86 KSDTESTNI
+86 PTP
-95 NTESTN
+95 
-101 TDTENTNTDT
+101 
-111 ESTNTNTEST
+111 
-121 NTDTEN
+121 
-127 TNTDTENTNAGTEKT
+127 
-142 NTDTENTNAGTE
+142 
-154 KTNAGAENTNTAT
+154 
-167 DNTNAEST
+167 
-175 NTNTSSN
+175 
-182 TADESTNKGTSTR
+182 
-195 KEPPSGKTDVQPPE
+195 KEPPSDRTDVQPPE
-209 DMKQADLKDDNL
+209 DMNQADLKDDNL
-221 KGNDL
+221 
-226 KGNDLKENDLNEND
+226 
-240 FKENDLK
+240 KENDLK

-277 SKIASVSS
+277 SKIASVSL
-285 ENAAEYAKK
+285 ENAAGYAKK
-294 LWKSGKK
+294 LWKLGKK
-301 GDGKSGFADNCKY
+301 GDGKSGFAENCKY

-341 LASVGISVF
+341 LASVGISAF
-350 GLVVVFVMIFFFS
+350 GLLVVFVMIYFFS
-363 GRILKPVSE
+363 GKILKPVSE

-413 NTRKQIARLTSL
+413 STRKQIARLTSL

-462 VAQTKG
+462 VAGTKG

-478 ILYTGDEKTIRQLIS
+478 ILYTGDEKTIRQLVS

-501 YSGCSSVRYEN
+501 YSGCSSVSCEKSN
-512 GNVNKDN
+512 INKDN
-519 INKTYHNKTIQ
+519 LNKTTK
-530 TQNNCVTTT
+530 TQNNCVTA
-539 GDPAPEIELTMRPS
+539 GDMAPEIELTMRPS

-617 ESKDDRSIKFTI
+617 ESKDGRSIKFTI

>member
-13 AMLSVSIVLI
+13 AMLSISIVLI
-23 AIVGTINVAN
+23 AIVGTINIAN
-33 YISTNE
+33 YMSTNE

-60 RGSRGEESNKTD
+60 RGSRGEEGNKTD
-72 SINAENNKKNDEET
+72 SIDGENNKKNDEET
-86 KSDTESTNI
+86 NS
-95 NTESTN
+95 
-101 TDTENTNTDT
+101 
-111 ESTNTNTEST
+111 
-121 NTDTEN
+121 
-127 TNTDTENTNAGTEKT
+127 
-142 NTDTENTNAGTE
+142 DTENTNAGTE
-154 KTNAGAENTNTAT
+154 KTNANTENTNSDT
-167 DNTNAEST
+167 DNTNANEENT
-175 NTNTSSN
+175 NTNTSGN
-182 TADESTNKGTSTR
+182 TANESTDKGTPAL
-195 KEPPSGKTDVQPPE
+195 KEPPSGKPDVQPPD
-209 DMKQADLKDDNL
+209 DMNQADLKDDN
-221 KGNDL
+221 
-226 KGNDLKENDLNEND
+226 
-240 FKENDLK
+240 FKDNDLK

-350 GLVVVFVMIFFFS
+350 GLLVVFVMIYFFS
-363 GRILKPVSE
+363 GKILKPVLE

-400 VIEMMEGENEWTS
+400 VLEMMEGENEWTS
-413 NTRKQIARLTSL
+413 STRKQIARLTSL

-462 VAQTKG
+462 VARTKG

-478 ILYTGDEKTIRQLIS
+478 ILYTGDEKTIRQLVS

-501 YSGCSSVRYEN
+501 YSGCSSVSCEN

-519 INKTYHNKTIQ
+519 INKTYLNKTTQ
-530 TQNNCVTTT
+530 TQNNCVTA
-539 GDPAPEIELTMRPS
+539 GDMAPEIELTMRPS

-617 ESKDDRSIKFTI
+617 ESKDGRSIKFTI

>member
-23 AIVGTINVAN
+23 AIVGTINIAN

-60 RGSRGEESNKTD
+60 QKNMGVEGNKTD
-72 SINAENNKKNDEET
+72 SINN
-86 KSDTESTNI
+86 
-95 NTESTN
+95 
-101 TDTENTNTDT
+101 
-111 ESTNTNTEST
+111 
-121 NTDTEN
+121 
-127 TNTDTENTNAGTEKT
+127 
-142 NTDTENTNAGTE
+142 
-154 KTNAGAENTNTAT
+154 
-167 DNTNAEST
+167 
-175 NTNTSSN
+175 
-182 TADESTNKGTSTR
+182 GTSTR
-195 KEPPSGKTDVQPPE
+195 KEPPSGRIDVQPPE
-209 DMKQADLKDDNL
+209 DMNPA
-221 KGNDL
+221 
-226 KGNDLKENDLNEND
+226 DLNEND
-240 FKENDLK
+240 INDNDLKENDLK

-269 GEVENIDT
+269 GDVENIDT

-301 GDGKSGFADNCKY
+301 GDGKSGFAESCKY
-314 LTVDEDGSTM
+314 LTVDENGSTM

-350 GLVVVFVMIFFFS
+350 GLVVVFVMIYFFS
-363 GRILKPVSE
+363 GKILKPVSE

-413 NTRKQIARLTSL
+413 STRKQVARLTSL

-453 LDTAEPFKA
+453 LDTAEPFKT
-462 VAQTKG
+462 VARTKG
-468 KKLTIDVTDK
+468 KKLTIDVTDG

-501 YSGCSSVRYEN
+501 YSGCSSASFE
-512 GNVNKDN
+512 KSN
-519 INKTYHNKTIQ
+519 INKKNLNKTTQ
-530 TQNNCVTTT
+530 TQNDCVTTINQ
-539 GDPAPEIELTMRPS
+539 APEIEISLKQS
-553 GKNRIITVWNTVDD
+553 GKNRIITVWNTVDE

-577 MLFERFYRTDASR
+577 MLFERFYRTDTSH

-617 ESKDDRSIKFTI
+617 ESKDGRSIKFTI

>member
-23 AIVGTINVAN
+23 AIVGTINIAN

-60 RGSRGEESNKTD
+60 QKNMGVEGNEAD
-72 SINAENNKKNDEET
+72 SINN
-86 KSDTESTNI
+86 
-95 NTESTN
+95 
-101 TDTENTNTDT
+101 
-111 ESTNTNTEST
+111 
-121 NTDTEN
+121 
-127 TNTDTENTNAGTEKT
+127 
-142 NTDTENTNAGTE
+142 
-154 KTNAGAENTNTAT
+154 
-167 DNTNAEST
+167 
-175 NTNTSSN
+175 
-182 TADESTNKGTSTR
+182 GTSTR
-195 KEPPSGKTDVQPPE
+195 KEPPSGKTDIQPPE
-209 DMKQADLKDDNL
+209 DMNQADLKDNNL
-221 KGNDL
+221 KDNGL
-226 KGNDLKENDLNEND
+226 
-240 FKENDLK
+240 KENDLK

-256 FDTRYFTVTINSK
+256 FDTRYFTVTINSN
-269 GEVENIDT
+269 GDVENIDT

-301 GDGKSGFADNCKY
+301 GDGKSGFAESCKY

-350 GLVVVFVMIFFFS
+350 GLVVVFAMIYFFS
-363 GRILKPVSE
+363 GKILKPVSE

-400 VIEMMEGENEWTS
+400 VIEMMEGENEWTNS
-413 NTRKQIARLTSL
+413 TRKQVARLTSL

-453 LDTAEPFKA
+453 LDTAEPFKT
-462 VAQTKG
+462 VARTKG
-468 KKLTIDVTDK
+468 KKLTIDVTDG
-478 ILYTGDEKTIRQLIS
+478 ILYTGDEKTIRQLVS
-493 ILLDNAIK
+493 ILLDNAMK
-501 YSGCSSVRYEN
+501 YSGCSNASFE
-512 GNVNKDN
+512 KSN
-519 INKTYHNKTIQ
+519 INKTNLNKTTQ
-530 TQNNCVTTT
+530 TQNDCVTTIN
-539 GDPAPEIELTMRPS
+539 PAPEIEISLKPS
-553 GKNRIITVWNTVDD
+553 GKNRIITVWNTVDE

-577 MLFERFYRTDASR
+577 LLFERFYRTDTSH

-617 ESKDDRSIKFTI
+617 ESKDGRSIKFKI

>member
-1 MLKKLRRKFIAI
+1 M
-13 AMLSVSIVLI
+13 
-23 AIVGTINVAN
+23 
-33 YISTNE
+33 
-39 ALDAR
+39 
-44 LKLIAGNGG
+44 
-53 TFPDLLE
+53 
-60 RGSRGEESNKTD
+60 GEEGNTTDD
-72 SINAENNKKNDEET
+72 SIN
-86 KSDTESTNI
+86 
-95 NTESTN
+95 
-101 TDTENTNTDT
+101 
-111 ESTNTNTEST
+111 
-121 NTDTEN
+121 
-127 TNTDTENTNAGTEKT
+127 
-142 NTDTENTNAGTE
+142 
-154 KTNAGAENTNTAT
+154 
-167 DNTNAEST
+167 
-175 NTNTSSN
+175 
-182 TADESTNKGTSTR
+182 KGTPTP
-195 KEPPSGKTDVQPPE
+195 KEPPSDRTDVQPPE
-209 DMKQADLKDDNL
+209 DMNQADLKDDNL
-221 KGNDL
+221 KENDL
-226 KGNDLKENDLNEND
+226 KEND

-314 LTVDEDGSTM
+314 LTVDEDGATM

-350 GLVVVFVMIFFFS
+350 GLLVVFVMIFFFS

-400 VIEMMEGENEWTS
+400 VIEMMKGENEWTS
-413 NTRKQIARLTSL
+413 STRKQIARLTSL

-462 VAQTKG
+462 VARTKG

-501 YSGCSSVRYEN
+501 YSGCSSVSCE
-512 GNVNKDN
+512 KA
-519 INKTYHNKTIQ
+519 TQ

-539 GDPAPEIELTMRPS
+539 GDSAPEIELTMRPS

-617 ESKDDRSIKFTI
+617 ESKDGQSIKFTI

>member
-1 MLKKLRRKFIAI
+1 
-13 AMLSVSIVLI
+13 MLSVSIVLI
-23 AIVGTINVAN
+23 AIVGTINIAN
-33 YISTNE
+33 YMSTNE

-60 RGSRGEESNKTD
+60 RGSMGEEG
-72 SINAENNKKNDEET
+72 
-86 KSDTESTNI
+86 
-95 NTESTN
+95 NTT
-101 TDTENTNTDT
+101 
-111 ESTNTNTEST
+111 
-121 NTDTEN
+121 
-127 TNTDTENTNAGTEKT
+127 
-142 NTDTENTNAGTE
+142 
-154 KTNAGAENTNTAT
+154 
-167 DNTNAEST
+167 
-175 NTNTSSN
+175 
-182 TADESTNKGTSTR
+182 DESTNKETPTL
-195 KEPPSGKTDVQPPE
+195 KEPPSGRTDVQPPE
-209 DMKQADLKDDNL
+209 DMNQADLKDDNL
-221 KGNDL
+221 
-226 KGNDLKENDLNEND
+226 
-240 FKENDLK
+240 KENDLK

-314 LTVDEDGSTM
+314 LTVDENGATM

-341 LASVGISVF
+341 LASAGISIF
-350 GLVVVFVMIFFFS
+350 GLLVVFVMIYFFS
-363 GRILKPVSE
+363 GKILKPVSE

-413 NTRKQIARLTSL
+413 STRKQVARLTSL

-462 VAQTKG
+462 VARTKG
-468 KKLTIDVTDK
+468 KKLTIDVIDG
-478 ILYTGDEKTIRQLIS
+478 ILYTGDEKTIRQLVS

-501 YSGCSSVRYEN
+501 YSGCSSVSCE
-512 GNVNKDN
+512 KD
-519 INKTYHNKTIQ
+519 YLNKTIQ

-539 GDPAPEIELTMRPS
+539 GDTAPEIELTMRPS

-567 TANIK
+567 TSNIK

-577 MLFERFYRTDASR
+577 MLFERFYRTDSSR

-617 ESKDDRSIKFTI
+617 ESKDGQSIKFTI

>member
-23 AIVGTINVAN
+23 AIVGTINIAN
-33 YISTNE
+33 YMSTNE

-60 RGSRGEESNKTD
+60 RGSMGEEGNTTDD
-72 SINAENNKKNDEET
+72 SIN
-86 KSDTESTNI
+86 
-95 NTESTN
+95 
-101 TDTENTNTDT
+101 
-111 ESTNTNTEST
+111 
-121 NTDTEN
+121 
-127 TNTDTENTNAGTEKT
+127 
-142 NTDTENTNAGTE
+142 
-154 KTNAGAENTNTAT
+154 
-167 DNTNAEST
+167 
-175 NTNTSSN
+175 
-182 TADESTNKGTSTR
+182 KGTPTP
-195 KEPPSGKTDVQPPE
+195 KEPPSGRTDVQPPE
-209 DMKQADLKDDNL
+209 DMNQADLKDDNL
-221 KGNDL
+221 
-226 KGNDLKENDLNEND
+226 
-240 FKENDLK
+240 KENDLK

-301 GDGKSGFADNCKY
+301 GDGKSGFAESCKY

-350 GLVVVFVMIFFFS
+350 GLVVVFVMIYFFS
-363 GRILKPVSE
+363 GKILKPVSE

-400 VIEMMEGENEWTS
+400 VIEMMEGENEWTNS
-413 NTRKQIARLTSL
+413 TRKQVARLTSL

-453 LDTAEPFKA
+453 LDTAEPFKT
-462 VAQTKG
+462 VARTKG
-468 KKLTIDVTDK
+468 KKLTIDVTNG

-493 ILLDNAIK
+493 ILLDNAMK
-501 YSGCSSVRYEN
+501 YSGCSSASFEK
-512 GNVNKDN
+512 GN
-519 INKTYHNKTIQ
+519 INKTNLNKTTK
-530 TQNNCVTTT
+530 TQNDCVTTINQ
-539 GDPAPEIELTMRPS
+539 APEIEISLKTS
-553 GKNRIITVWNTVDD
+553 GKNRIITVWNTVDE

-577 MLFERFYRTDASR
+577 LLFERFYRTDTSH

-617 ESKDDRSIKFTI
+617 ESKDGRSIKFTI